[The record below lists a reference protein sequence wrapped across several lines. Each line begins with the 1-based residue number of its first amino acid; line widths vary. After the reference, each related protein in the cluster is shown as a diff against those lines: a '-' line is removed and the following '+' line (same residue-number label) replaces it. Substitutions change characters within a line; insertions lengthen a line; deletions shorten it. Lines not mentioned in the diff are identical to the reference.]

1 MGAFLTGT
9 LREIS
14 THNPKLLCINGGCMF
29 LDLKIENVVALD
41 SEWSDSDVASYK
53 AKNDHIAIRLEEYLM
68 NGNNLLDAEKIQ
80 QSVFPETEIDVF
92 ISHSHNDEDQ
102 AIRIALSLER
112 IGLKPFVD
120 SCVWGFADEL
130 LQEIDNKFCIPTG
143 WENYSYALRNRT
155 TTNVHLILNAALQQ
169 MIHRSELFVF
179 LGTESSIKID
189 EYMSDRERLSS
200 PWIFS
205 ELMFARNVKR
215 TVRKRLEYGMGM
227 EGYRKIEEAAFDSK
241 HAEFRYLLPESTYS
255 MDYEQFM
262 KWLSSYTLPDD
273 SDFIRRLS
281 GLHHVD
287 KLYMELGVDEKLLEV
302 PRM

>member
-1 MGAFLTGT
+1 
-9 LREIS
+9 
-14 THNPKLLCINGGCMF
+14 MF
-29 LDLKIENVVALD
+29 LDLKIENVVASD
-41 SEWSDSDVASYK
+41 SEWSDPDVASYK
-53 AKNDHIAIRLEEYLM
+53 AKKDNIAIRLEEYLL

-92 ISHSHNDEDQ
+92 ISHSHNDEEQ
-102 AIRIALSLER
+102 AIRIALSLEK

-120 SCVWGFADEL
+120 SCVWGYADEL
-130 LQEIDNKFCIPTG
+130 LQKIDNKFCIPSG

-189 EYMSDRERLSS
+189 EYMSDTERLSS

-215 TVRKRLEYGMGM
+215 TERKQLQYGMSM
-227 EGYRKIEEAAFDSK
+227 EGYRKLEEAAFDSK
-241 HAEFRYLLPESTYS
+241 HVEFRYLLPQSTYS
-255 MDYEQFM
+255 MDYKQFK

-273 SDFIRRLS
+273 PNFIGRIS

-287 KLYMELGVDEKLLEV
+287 KLYTELGIDAKLLEA
-302 PRM
+302 PRMQLRNYTV

>member
-1 MGAFLTGT
+1 
-9 LREIS
+9 
-14 THNPKLLCINGGCMF
+14 MF
-29 LDLKIENVVALD
+29 LDLKIENVVASV

-53 AKNDHIAIRLEEYLM
+53 AKKDNIAIRLEEYLL

-102 AIRIALSLER
+102 AIRIALSLEK

-120 SCVWGFADEL
+120 SCVWGYADEL
-130 LQEIDNKFCIPTG
+130 LQKIDNKFCIPSG

-155 TTNVHLILNAALQQ
+155 TTNVHLILNSALQQ

-189 EYMSDRERLSS
+189 EYMSDKKRLSS

-205 ELMFARNVKR
+205 ELMFAQNVKR
-215 TVRKRLEYGMGM
+215 TERKQLKLMGLESYG
-227 EGYRKIEEAAFDSK
+227 KLNEAVFDSK
-241 HAEFRYLLPESTYS
+241 PVEFRYLLPQSTYS
-255 MDYEQFM
+255 MDYRQFI
-262 KWLSSYTLPDD
+262 KWLSSYSQPDD
-273 SDFIRRLS
+273 LDSNRRIR
-281 GLHHVD
+281 GFEHID
-287 KLYMELGVDEKLLEV
+287 KLYAELGVDAKLLEA
-302 PRM
+302 PRFS

>member
-1 MGAFLTGT
+1 
-9 LREIS
+9 
-14 THNPKLLCINGGCMF
+14 MF
-29 LDLKIENVVALD
+29 LDLKIENVVASV
-41 SEWSDSDVASYK
+41 SEWSDSDIASYK
-53 AKNDHIAIRLEEYLM
+53 AKKVNIAIRLEEYLL

-102 AIRIALSLER
+102 AIRIALSLET

-120 SCVWGFADEL
+120 SCVWGYADEL
-130 LQEIDNKFCIPTG
+130 LQKIDNKFCIPSG

-189 EYMSDRERLSS
+189 EYMSDTERLSS

-205 ELMFARNVKR
+205 ELMFAQNVKR
-215 TVRKRLEYGMGM
+215 TKRKQFELGGM
-227 EGYRKIEEAAFDSK
+227 ESYGKLNEAVFDSK
-241 HAEFRYLLPESTYS
+241 PVEFRYLLPQSTYS
-255 MDYEQFM
+255 MDYKQFIE
-262 KWLSSYTLPDD
+262 WLSSYSQPDYPD
-273 SDFIRRLS
+273 SIRRIR
-281 GLHHVD
+281 GFEHID
-287 KLYMELGVDEKLLEV
+287 KLYAELGVDAKLLEA
-302 PRM
+302 PRFS

>member
-1 MGAFLTGT
+1 
-9 LREIS
+9 
-14 THNPKLLCINGGCMF
+14 MF
-29 LDLKIENVVALD
+29 LDLKIENVVASD
-41 SEWSDSDVASYK
+41 PEWSDSDVASYK
-53 AKNDHIAIRLEEYLM
+53 KKKDNIAIRLEEYLL

-92 ISHSHNDEDQ
+92 ISHSHNDEEQ
-102 AIRIALSLER
+102 AIRIALSLEK

-120 SCVWGFADEL
+120 SCVWGYADEL
-130 LQEIDNKFCIPTG
+130 LQKIDNKFCIPSG

-189 EYMSDRERLSS
+189 EYMSDTERLSS

-215 TVRKRLEYGMGM
+215 TERKQLRLVGSES
-227 EGYRKIEEAAFDSK
+227 YRKLNEVVLDSK
-241 HAEFRYLLPESTYS
+241 PVEFRYLLPQSTYS
-255 MDYEQFM
+255 MDYSQFI
-262 KWLSSYTLPDD
+262 KWLNSYSQPDNLD
-273 SDFIRRLS
+273 GNKRICGFEHI
-281 GLHHVD
+281 D
-287 KLYMELGVDEKLLEV
+287 KLYAELGIDAKLLKA
-302 PRM
+302 PRFG

>member
-1 MGAFLTGT
+1 
-9 LREIS
+9 
-14 THNPKLLCINGGCMF
+14 MF
-29 LDLKIENVVALD
+29 LDLKIENVFASV

-53 AKNDHIAIRLEEYLM
+53 AKKDNIAIRLEEYLF

-80 QSVFPETEIDVF
+80 QSVFPETEIDIF

-102 AIRIALSLER
+102 AIRIALSLEE

-120 SCVWGFADEL
+120 SCAWGYADEL
-130 LQEIDNKFCIPTG
+130 LKKIDNKFCIPPG

-189 EYMSDRERLSS
+189 EYMSDTERLSS

-205 ELMFARNVKR
+205 ELMFAQNVKR
-215 TVRKRLEYGMGM
+215 TERKQLELGGLESYG
-227 EGYRKIEEAAFDSK
+227 KLNEAVFDSK
-241 HAEFRYLLPESTYS
+241 PLEFRYLLPQSTYS
-255 MDYEQFM
+255 MDYKQFIE
-262 KWLSSYTLPDD
+262 WLSSYSQPEAPD
-273 SDFIRRLS
+273 SIRRIR
-281 GLHHVD
+281 GFEHID
-287 KLYMELGVDEKLLEV
+287 KLYAELGVDAKLLEA
-302 PRM
+302 PRFS

>member
-1 MGAFLTGT
+1 
-9 LREIS
+9 
-14 THNPKLLCINGGCMF
+14 MF
-29 LDLKIENVVALD
+29 LDLKIENVVESV
-41 SEWSDSDVASYK
+41 SEWSDFDVASYK
-53 AKNDHIAIRLEEYLM
+53 AKKDNIAIRLEEYLL

-102 AIRIALSLER
+102 AIRIALSLEE

-120 SCVWGFADEL
+120 SCVWGYADEL
-130 LQEIDNKFCIPTG
+130 LKKIDNKFCIPPG

-189 EYMSDRERLSS
+189 EYMSDTERLSS

-205 ELMFARNVKR
+205 ELMFAQNVKR
-215 TVRKRLEYGMGM
+215 TERKHLDKYGMGM
-227 EGYRKIEEAAFDSK
+227 EDYRILEKAAFDSK
-241 HAEFRYLLPESTYS
+241 HVEFRYLLPQSTYS
-255 MDYEQFM
+255 LDYEQFM
-262 KWLSSYTLPDD
+262 KWLSSYSLSDGSD
-273 SDFIRRLS
+273 SITRIS
-281 GLHHVD
+281 GLQHVD
-287 KLYMELGVDEKLLEV
+287 KLYAELGVDAKLLEA
-302 PRM
+302 PRFS